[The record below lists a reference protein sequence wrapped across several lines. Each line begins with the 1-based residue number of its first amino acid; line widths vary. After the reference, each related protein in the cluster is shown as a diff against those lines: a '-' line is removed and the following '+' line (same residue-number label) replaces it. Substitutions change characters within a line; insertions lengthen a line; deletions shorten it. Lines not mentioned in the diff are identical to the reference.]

1 MDYIEALFT
10 DFIELHGDRQFG
22 DDAAIRGGI
31 AYFRG
36 KPVTVIAQ
44 QKGTTTKEN
53 IAAILECRSR
63 RGIVRHCG

>member
-1 MDYIEALFT
+1 MESQDAWQRVQCSRSADRPVGMDYIEALFT

-36 KPVTVIAQ
+36 NA
-44 QKGTTTKEN
+44 GN
-53 IAAILECRSR
+53 GDRAAE
-63 RGIVRHCG
+63 RH